1 MARPLGKVSAAVP
14 RVQPVA
20 AAKVRRQK
28 APRRLHDGK
37 FVVSRDDW
45 DYEDPWAPPGREND
59 EPQPPHTPPVPAPVP
74 LFQMDEAAALRDEA
88 HAALTAAAAR
98 EAALTQREAEA
109 RAAAEA
115 AAEREKALRASFS
128 EHVAGLEAAL
138 RTATAEHSRV
148 AASAAESERV
158 AQAAISEA
166 EAARRAAEAARR
178 QLLERD
184 AAGGTTAAAHA
195 ALLREVEAAHKARD
209 AAEQTAYEDA
219 LIIKTFLF
227 QVSQ

>member
-166 EAARRAAEAARR
+166 QSLRAELDTKKIVYITFVLDLPSLD
-178 QLLERD
+178 QLFSEVVVERVLVILSIDHLEVVHVRPD
-184 AAGGTTAAAHA
+184 GES
-195 ALLREVEAAHKARD
+195 L
-209 AAEQTAYEDA
+209 
-219 LIIKTFLF
+219 
-227 QVSQ
+227 